1 MPRGRRREI
10 EVPTGD
16 TQPQF
21 ELGDTAADIER
32 RREREE
38 RDETERIEQE
48 ERDRERMD
56 REREESPDRGEKRM

>member
-1 MPRGRRREI
+1 MPRGRRKI

-32 RREREE
+32 RRERGLN
-38 RDETERIEQE
+38 RRRGTERME
-48 ERDRERMD
+48 
-56 REREESPDRGEKRM
+56 REREESLERGEKRV